1 MSPTARRILL
11 ACAVV
16 VVIVVAAVALFT
28 DDGGDKTSTSSGSSS
43 SSSSSAPE
51 TTGATTTAP
60 AVTSP
65 AGMPPVIDPRNIYS
79 QQAAGMLDPRV
90 VHDRPMVYVPNGLS
104 NTVTMI
110 DPATKAVV
118 GSFPA
123 QREPQ
128 HIVPSYDLR
137 TLWELNNQG
146 YSLIPINPV
155 DGTPGAA
162 IPVDDPYNLYFTP
175 DGSEAIVV
183 AEAFKRL
190 DFRDPHTMEL
200 HSSLS
205 IPDCDGINH
214 SDYSADGRYAI
225 FTCEFNGKLVKIDMV
240 DRKVVGFLDLV
251 PPAGVTISG
260 PTQPQDIRAK
270 ADGRTFYAADMKS
283 GGVYVVDGESLTQ
296 TAFIPTGPGA
306 HGLNPSRDGK
316 VMYVANRGAS
326 SLNSTP
332 PHGPGS
338 VSVIDMA
345 TDAVTATWAVPGGG
359 SPDMGNITADGKEL
373 WLSGRY
379 DSEVYVFDLVQGG
392 FLTRIAVDNG
402 PHGLTVWPQ
411 PGRFSLG
418 HTGNMR

>member
-1 MSPTARRILL
+1 
-11 ACAVV
+11 
-16 VVIVVAAVALFT
+16 
-28 DDGGDKTSTSSGSSS
+28 
-43 SSSSSAPE
+43 
-51 TTGATTTAP
+51 
-60 AVTSP
+60 
-65 AGMPPVIDPRNIYS
+65 MPPVADPRNIYS
-79 QQAAGMLDPRV
+79 QQGAGMLDPRV
-90 VHDRPMVYVPNGLS
+90 AKDRPMVYVPNGLS

-110 DPATKAVV
+110 DPATKKVV
-118 GSFPA
+118 GTFEA

-146 YSLIPINPV
+146 YSLIPNNPV

-175 DGSEAIVV
+175 DGGEAIVV

-205 IPDCDGINH
+205 IPECDGINH
-214 SDYSADGRYAI
+214 SDYNADGSYVI
-225 FTCEFNGKLVKIDMV
+225 FTCEFNGKLVKIDMAT
-240 DRKVVGFLDLV
+240 RTVVGFLDLV
-251 PPAGVTISG
+251 PPAGVTVSG
-260 PTQPQDIRAK
+260 ATQPQDIRAK
-270 ADGRTFYAADMKS
+270 ADGHTFYAADMKS
-283 GGVYVVDGESLTQ
+283 GGVYVVDGDSFTQ

-326 SLNSTP
+326 SLSSTP

-345 TDAVTATWAVPGGG
+345 TDKVTATWEVPGGG
-359 SPDMGNITADGKEL
+359 SPDMGNITADGTEL

-379 DSEVYVFDLVQGG
+379 DSEVYVFDLVKGG